1 MKRALII
8 FSALFIIT
16 TAANAQD
23 YKTGIGLRGG
33 YPSGVTVK
41 HFFAQKSAVEG
52 VLSFGWGGI
61 GITGLYQ
68 LHNQIPDAPGL
79 KWYYGFGAHFAT
91 ADADKSNPFE
101 NNYGSTVFLGA
112 DGVIGLEYTFKD
124 APISLNLDVLP
135 ILNIIE
141 SPGIWFNA
149 GLAIR
154 YTFK

>member
-1 MKRALII
+1 MKRL
-8 FSALFIIT
+8 LFILAT
-16 TAANAQD
+16 LFVTYSVANAQD
-23 YKTGIGLRGG
+23 YKTGLGLRGG
-33 YPSGVTVK
+33 YPSWVTVK

-68 LHNQIPDAPGL
+68 LHNPIPDAPGL

-91 ADADKSNPFE
+91 ANADKKNPFE
-101 NNYGSTVFLGA
+101 SEYGSKVFLGA

-124 APISLNLDVLP
+124 APICLGLDILP
-135 ILNIIE
+135 IVNIIE

-149 GLAIR
+149 GFSVR